1 MQGGRD
7 FTKRFCTE
15 VKNAQQ
21 NERIKAETCRKNAA
35 RLFLQTYL
43 YIGME
48 ACFLP
53 VLKFEEKFFKSI
65 RYFFDITHIMTA
77 NDRAIHIAAFQKRLT
92 EVSHE
97 I

>member
-43 YIGME
+43 YRGKI
-48 ACFLP
+48 
-53 VLKFEEKFFKSI
+53 FKTI
-65 RYFFDITHIMTA
+65 RYFFDISHIMTA
-77 NDRAIHIAAFQKRLT
+77 NDRAIHIAAFQKGLT